1 MLAKKQPKHKAGI
14 IIFIQC
20 KFMPI
25 RTESVDNAI
34 KILDYLL
41 LYDYSCM
48 TNFTDEKNVFYPDI
62 LGSADQINKMRK
74 HLGIKKE
81 IYQHYLMCSVEIL
94 SYFINSTSEDKVIL
108 EKLMRHLIGEVV
120 DNGFSKYDYGCDL
133 LNIND
138 EYNLTL
144 KKRELV
150 FKLVAQTLYFDFDGT
165 SLGCLLKLLSNGIL
179 KSGKFSS
186 KYVEMDG
193 EYVERLF
200 IRAMLFCEF
209 EILKKI
215 YFNKDGCKAN
225 KIDKS
230 ITKVNIKNKK
240 EIKEYLNNL
249 SKAISDEPMFFKNFA
264 DCAGLIAS
272 WVLYEESGKSGTLPF
287 ISSITSN
294 VSDEGE
300 YCADG
305 EGCAEIAHRK
315 MLKYG
320 YTIQPRAIYN
330 HSYRFYDYYRLI
342 KFSFEYSSKEEQGLF
357 ITYFEDALL
366 GRVNKFGS
374 YADAVQKSQTS
385 LSNKVGSSSKLKM

>member
-1 MLAKKQPKHKAGI
+1 
-14 IIFIQC
+14 
-20 KFMPI
+20 MPI
-25 RTESVDNAI
+25 RTESEDNAI

-62 LGSADQINKMRK
+62 LGAADQINKVRK
-74 HLGIKKE
+74 HIGIKKE
-81 IYQHYLMCSVEIL
+81 IYQHYLMCGVEIL
-94 SYFINSTSEDKVIL
+94 PYFKDSSIEDRNKIEAL
-108 EKLMRHLIGEVV
+108 KYRLIDEVV
-120 DNGFSKYDYGCDL
+120 DNGFLADEFRWDL
-133 LNIND
+133 ENYYSEFDL
-138 EYNLTL
+138 YHQ
-144 KKRELV
+144 KRELV
-150 FKLVAQTLYFDFDGT
+150 FKLVAQTLYFDFDGA
-165 SLGCLLKLLSNGIL
+165 SLGCLLKLLSSGIL
-179 KSGKFSS
+179 KSEKFSS
-186 KYVEMDG
+186 KYVEVDG

-215 YFNKDGCKAN
+215 YFTKDGCKAN

-240 EIKEYLNNL
+240 EINEYLNNL
-249 SKAISDEPMFFKNFA
+249 SKALSDEPMFFKNFA

-287 ISSITSN
+287 ISSITS
-294 VSDEGE
+294 SICEEGE
-300 YCADG
+300 YSADG

-330 HSYRFYDYYRLI
+330 HSYRFYDYYQLI
-342 KFSFEYSSKEEQGLF
+342 KFSFEDSSKEEHGLF
-357 ITYFEDALL
+357 IPYFEDALR
-366 GRVNKFGS
+366 GKVNKFGS

-385 LSNKVGSSSKLKM
+385 LSNKVGSNSKLKM